1 MVNAYS
7 ELLVMLDIFM
17 YLGCSLLT
25 FKTYYSCFSLF
36 TILFWKLE
44 WIFSVACFDRL
55 DLEATFFFWIKGNF
69 FCWKETKYLPS
80 TIISVHLML
89 SPLII
94 FCFSKKKKKIQL
106 YNIICPILFKSFHDS
121 WVEFMILVAQGLRP
135 L

>member
-44 WIFSVACFDRL
+44 WIFSVACFERL
-55 DLEATFFFWIKGNF
+55 DLEATNFFFWIKGNF
-69 FCWKETKYLPS
+69 CCWKETKYLPS
-80 TIISVHLML
+80 TIIRVHLML

-94 FCFSKKKKKIQL
+94 FCFSKKKKIQL